1 MNDMPDAPAPEGTA
15 LDGKTIADLAEQLNQ
30 LLRLRTFPIGMKLFA
45 DVAEMEAVPGLRRPA
60 KGKTYS
66 TCQLVTQSRMA
77 GFTLG
82 ITTENVPPFSSCSS
96 VIGLDA
102 PGDIYLSGRK
112 MDGVWFENRDA
123 AAAHQA
129 QMPRVTPGTY
139 NGLAISPLRT
149 GRLSPPDVCLF
160 YGNPAQM
167 ILFINGLQ
175 WRNYQRYDFSITGES
190 ACADSW
196 GSALE
201 EPQGQPVDPVLRG
214 APLWR
219 RGRRRDAD
227 GLPARRPAT
236 RGDRPA
242 GPVESRPALPDHAV
256 RSAGRTRRGHGEE
269 LRRQKLGRTKKKPS
283 SFALQTAVLP
293 WPARRSCVELS

>member
-1 MNDMPDAPAPEGTA
+1 MNDMPTTQDAPAM
-15 LDGKTIADLAEQLNQ
+15 DGKAIADLGEQLNQ
-30 LLRLRTFPIGMKLFA
+30 LLRLRTFPIGMKLFE
-45 DVAEMEAVPGLRRPA
+45 DIAEMEAVPVLRRPT
-60 KGKTYS
+60 KGKTFS

-102 PGDIYLSGRK
+102 PGEIYTSGRK
-112 MDGVWFENRDA
+112 MEGVWFENRAA

-129 QMPRVTPGTY
+129 QMPRVSPGAW

-149 GRLSPPDVCLF
+149 GRPSPPDVCLF

-196 GSALE
+196 GSALKNPKVSLSIPCYAERRYGGGADQE
-201 EPQGQPVDPVLRG
+201 ELMAAPT
-214 APLWR
+214 APL
-219 RGRRRDAD
+219 
-227 GLPARRPAT
+227 LPP
-236 RGDRPA
+236 GA
-242 GPVESRPALPDHAV
+242 GPEGLC
-256 RSAGRTRRGHGEE
+256 
-269 LRRQKLGRTKKKPS
+269 
-283 SFALQTAVLP
+283 TA
-293 WPARRSCVELS
+293 AS

>member
-1 MNDMPDAPAPEGTA
+1 MNDMPTTQDNPP
-15 LDGKTIADLAEQLNQ
+15 LDGKAIADLAEQLNQ

-45 DVAEMEAVPGLRRPA
+45 DVAAMEAVPGLRRPA

-82 ITTENVPPFSSCSS
+82 ITTENVPTFSSCSS

-102 PGDIYLSGRK
+102 PGEVYTSGRK
-112 MDGVWFENRDA
+112 MDGVWFQNQEA

-129 QMPRVTPGTY
+129 QMPRVAPGTY
-139 NGLAISPLRT
+139 HGLAVSPLRT
-149 GRLSPPDVCLF
+149 ARLSPPDICLF
-160 YGNPAQM
+160 YANPAQM

-196 GSALE
+196 GNALKNKTVSLSIPCYAE
-201 EPQGQPVDPVLRG
+201 RRYGGVADDEMLMACPSNDLARAVTGLHGLSKAGLRYPIMPFGPQAEPGEG
-214 APLWR
+214 MAK
-219 RGRRRDAD
+219 
-227 GLPARRPAT
+227 
-236 RGDRPA
+236 
-242 GPVESRPALPDHAV
+242 SY
-256 RSAGRTRRGHGEE
+256 AGR
-269 LRRQKLGRTKKKPS
+269 S
-283 SFALQTAVLP
+283 
-293 WPARRSCVELS
+293 

>member
-1 MNDMPDAPAPEGTA
+1 MKVMPTTQDTPH
-15 LDGKTIADLAEQLNQ
+15 LDGKAIADLAEQLNQ
-30 LLRLRTFPIGMKLFA
+30 LLRLRTFPIGMKLFE
-45 DVAEMEAVPGLRRPA
+45 DVAAMEAVPGLRRPA

-102 PGDIYLSGRK
+102 PGEIYTSGRK
-112 MDGVWFENRDA
+112 MEGVWFENRDA
-123 AAAHQA
+123 SAAHQA

-139 NGLAISPLRT
+139 HGLAISPLRT

-196 GSALE
+196 GSALKNKKVSLSIPCYAE
-201 EPQGQPVDPVLRG
+201 RRYGGVADDEMLMACPPADLLRAVTGLQGLAKAGLRYPIMPFGPQAEPGEG
-214 APLWR
+214 MAKSY
-219 RGRRRDAD
+219 
-227 GLPARRPAT
+227 
-236 RGDRPA
+236 A
-242 GPVESRPALPDHAV
+242 GKS
-256 RSAGRTRRGHGEE
+256 
-269 LRRQKLGRTKKKPS
+269 
-283 SFALQTAVLP
+283 
-293 WPARRSCVELS
+293 

>member
-1 MNDMPDAPAPEGTA
+1 MNDMPAPQDTPTLDEPA
-15 LDGKTIADLAEQLNQ
+15 LDGRAIADLAEQLNQ
-30 LLRLRTFPIGMKLFA
+30 LLRLRTFPIGMKLFE
-45 DVAEMEAVPGLRRPA
+45 DVAAMEAVPGLRRPA
-60 KGKTYS
+60 AGKTYS

-102 PGDIYLSGRK
+102 PGEVYTSGRK
-112 MDGVWFENRDA
+112 MDGVWFENREA

-139 NGLAISPLRT
+139 HGLAISPLRT
-149 GRLSPPDVCLF
+149 GRLNPP
-160 YGNPAQM
+160 M

-196 GSALE
+196 GSALKHRKVSLSIPCYAE
-201 EPQGQPVDPVLRG
+201 
-214 APLWR
+214 R
-219 RGRRRDAD
+219 RYGGVAD
-227 GLPARRPAT
+227 DEMLMACPPA
-236 RGDRPA
+236 D
-242 GPVESRPALPDHAV
+242 
-256 RSAGRTRRGHGEE
+256 
-269 LRRQKLGRTKKKPS
+269 LRRAVTG
-283 SFALQTAVLP
+283 LQG
-293 WPARRSCVELS
+293 LSKAGLRYPIMPFGPQAEPGEGMAKSYAGKS